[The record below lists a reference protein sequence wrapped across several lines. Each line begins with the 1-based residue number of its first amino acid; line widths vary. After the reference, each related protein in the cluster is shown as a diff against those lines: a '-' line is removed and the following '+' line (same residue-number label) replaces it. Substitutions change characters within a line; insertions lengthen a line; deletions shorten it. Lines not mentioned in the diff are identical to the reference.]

1 MSVVFTRIDN
11 RLIHGQVIEAWLPY
25 VKADCIVVA
34 NDSAAAVAMRKKIMR
49 AAVPSKI
56 DVYIE
61 KINDI
66 VNLLRTD
73 NLSNKKILLLFSSP
87 KDVMIA
93 CQLGLNLVHINL
105 GNISSDDSTVSLTCT
120 IALNHSDI
128 TILEQLEHKGISITS
143 QCVPSDSK
151 RDWKKLIK

>member
-11 RLIHGQVIEAWLPY
+11 RLIHGQVIEAWLPH

-34 NDSAAAVAMRKKIMR
+34 NDNAAAVTMRKKIMR

-61 KINDI
+61 KIDDI
-66 VNLLRTD
+66 VNLLSTD
-73 NLSNKKILLLFSSP
+73 NLSNKKVLLLFTCP
-87 KDVMIA
+87 NDVLLA
-93 CQLGLNLVHINL
+93 CQRGLNIANINL
-105 GNISSDDSTVSLTCT
+105 GNISSENSTVSLTCT
-120 IALNHSDI
+120 IALNTSDI
-128 TILEQLEHKGISITS
+128 TVLEQLEHKGISITS